1 MFVAGASGE
10 DSEFPDS
17 GGGCTTVD
25 LDLVIAQINVGI
37 WESVSSS
44 IVEVMVPKNLY
55 RTIKKL

>member
-17 GGGCTTVD
+17 GAGFQTVD

-44 IVEVMVPKNLY
+44 IVEVLVLRRLY
-55 RTIKKL
+55 QTI